1 MDNQTRNR
9 LNLQKHAEDQAAIIR
24 LRNAQIAALQ
34 AEKGRL
40 QRALQERPDTPS
52 EALIERAER
61 AEGDLARYRAM
72 HSEQIKT
79 IARLQENPRPLT
91 ADINDE
97 MIERARWFNE
107 HLSPETIREVL
118 TAALTEPTRPEE
130 KVELVLRRYWSGD
143 INGDDLA
150 DRIVEEMNR

>member
-1 MDNQTRNR
+1 MTNQERNR
-9 LNLQKHAEDQAAIIR
+9 
-24 LRNAQIAALQ
+24 
-34 AEKGRL
+34 
-40 QRALQERPDTPS
+40 
-52 EALIERAER
+52 EALIDHIADQDSIIRRRNDQIGGLFERITQAEV
-61 AEGDLARYRAM
+61 DLTKYRAM

-91 ADINDE
+91 ADDINDE